1 MADLRSLSL
10 RQLRA
15 FAATIRN
22 GSVTAAA
29 QELCVTPPAVTTQLK
44 ILERSVGAPIYT
56 RDREGLEATPIG
68 LEILEAANDMDAVV
82 ERCRSRIEALQ
93 AGATGA
99 VTLGVVSTGKYFAPR
114 LVAAFMQAYPN
125 IRVHLSIGNR
135 DDIISGLERRQYD
148 LAIMGRPPK
157 HIEVAQD
164 TLGDHPY
171 VLVAQPDSWLI
182 KKDEITAQDL
192 AQCTFL
198 TREEGSGT
206 RTLMWRF
213 LDRLESDRPDSDGP
227 FHVYEMGTNET
238 IKQAVMAGLG
248 VAIISGHTVHTELA
262 EGKLAAVHAPGLPI
276 TRQWYLIRR
285 ADRDPTNTAQVFH
298 DFVLSRR
305 GDYLPKTP
313 VEGA

>member
-15 FAATIRN
+15 FAATIRT

-56 RDREGLEATPIG
+56 RDRDGLEATQVG
-68 LEILEAANDMDAVV
+68 QELLEAAYDMDAVV
-82 ERCRSRIEALQ
+82 ERCRNRIEALQ

-114 LVAAFMQAYPN
+114 LVASFMETHPD
-125 IRVHLSIGNR
+125 IRVRLSIGNR

-157 HIEVAQD
+157 HVEVTQEV
-164 TLGDHPY
+164 LGEHPY
-171 VLVAQPDSWLI
+171 LLVAHPESWLV
-182 KKDEITAQDL
+182 KKDRVEPEDL
-192 AQCTFL
+192 HACTFL

-213 LDRLESDRPDSDGP
+213 LDRLESERP
-227 FHVYEMGTNET
+227 FEVYEMGTNET

-248 VAIISGHTVHTELA
+248 IAVISGHTVHTELA
-262 EGKLAAVHAPGLPI
+262 EGKLATVNAPGLPI
-276 TRQWYLIRR
+276 IRHWYLIRR
-285 ADRDPTNTAQVFH
+285 ADREPTTTARVFQE
-298 DFVLSRR
+298 FVLSRR
-305 GDYLPKTP
+305 GDYLPK
-313 VEGA
+313 

>member
-56 RDREGLEATPIG
+56 RDRDGLEATPIG
-68 LEILEAANDMDAVV
+68 LEILEAANDIDAVV
-82 ERCRSRIEALQ
+82 QRCRGRIEALQ

-114 LVAAFMQAYPN
+114 LVAAFMQAHPD

-135 DDIISGLERRQYD
+135 DDIIAGLERRQYD
-148 LAIMGRPPK
+148 LAVMGRPPK
-157 HIEVAQD
+157 HIEVAQNP
-164 TLGDHPY
+164 LGDHPY
-171 VLVAQPDSWLI
+171 VLVAQPDSWLLA
-182 KKDEITAQDL
+182 KNQVTDGDL

-213 LDRLESDRPDSDGP
+213 LDRLESDRP

-248 VAIISGHTVHTELA
+248 IAVISGHTVHTELA
-262 EGKLAAVHAPGLPI
+262 EGKLATVEAPGLPI

-285 ADRDPTNTAQVFH
+285 ADRDPTTTARVFQ

-305 GDYLPKTP
+305 GDYLPNMP
-313 VEGA
+313 VVRG

>member
-29 QELCVTPPAVTTQLK
+29 HELCVTPPAVTTQLK

-56 RDREGLEATPIG
+56 RDRDGLEATQIG

-157 HIEVAQD
+157 HVEVAQD

-171 VLVAQPDSWLI
+171 VLIAQPDSWLLE
-182 KKDEITAQDL
+182 KDAVTAQDL

-213 LDRLESDRPDSDGP
+213 LDRLESERP

-248 VAIISGHTVHTELA
+248 IAIISAHTVHTELA
-262 EGKLAAVHAPGLPI
+262 EGKLASVKAPGLPVK
-276 TRQWYLIRR
+276 RQWYLIRR
-285 ADRDPTNTAQVFH
+285 ADRDPTNTARVFQ

-305 GDYLPKTP
+305 GDFLPKTP
-313 VEGA
+313 VADG